1 MQLEDLQN
9 TFRSDEVRLY
19 NENEDFIDDD
29 KGVSG
34 YLIRHYGECEVIDL
48 NLGFDKNKPYIAI
61 HIDYK
66 EDSED
71 DDNRKPTYNDLSL
84 DDSDYQADY
93 DRMQWGAHDY

>member
-9 TFRSDEVRLY
+9 TFRGDEVRLY
-19 NENEDFIDDD
+19 DEDERFINDD
-29 KGVSG
+29 KGVSE
-34 YLIRHYGECEVIDL
+34 YLIQRYGECEVIDL
-48 NLGFDKNKPYIAI
+48 SLGVNTNNSYVAI
-61 HIDYK
+61 YIDYK
-66 EDSED
+66 EENED